1 MNDIKKNFLY
11 NVFYQILILI
21 IPIVTVP
28 YISRVLGVDNI
39 GIYSYTYSI
48 VNYFM
53 LFAMLGIKN
62 YGNRTIAKVRDNKE
76 KLSKEFISIYV
87 IQIVMTLI
95 MILLYLIFILFYVKN
110 YSKYFWLQSINLIAI
125 IFDINWFFFGL
136 EKFKITVTRNTIL
149 KILSLILIFT
159 LVKTSN
165 DLWLYILILAGSTLL
180 SLLLLLPFLFKEINI
195 VKIKYKDIKK
205 HIKPIFI
212 LFIPVIAISVYQIM
226 DKIMLG
232 SMSEIKEVGYYE
244 QAEKI
249 VSIPLGIITALGTVM
264 MPRISN
270 LVAKGD
276 INKVT
281 KYMDRSIEFMMFLS
295 MPMCFGLISISN
307 NFIPIFLGHD
317 FIKSSILIYYL
328 AVTIPIISFANVIR
342 TQYLIPKEKDSI
354 YLVSVI
360 GGAIINLVLN
370 YILINKYNAIGA
382 CIATIFAEF
391 FVMIYQVIKVR
402 KEISI
407 NKYIKISLI
416 YFLKALIMFVMV
428 ININYLQLNVMI
440 KLIIQITSGIII
452 YGILNYNYIIKLLK
466 KD

>member
-1 MNDIKKNFLY
+1 MNDIKRNFLY

-48 VNYFM
+48 ANYFM

-76 KLSKEFISIYV
+76 KLSKEFLSIYT
-87 IQIVMTLI
+87 IQIIMTFLM
-95 MILLYLIFILFYVKN
+95 MILYFIFIIFFANKYIE
-110 YSKYFWLQSINLIAI
+110 YFWLQSINIIAI

-136 EKFKITVTRNTIL
+136 EKFKITVTRNAIL
-149 KILSLILIFT
+149 KILSLILIFM

-165 DLWLYILILAGSTLL
+165 DLWLYIIILAGSSLI
-180 SLLLLLPFLFKEINI
+180 SLLLLIPFLLKEIVI
-195 VKIKYKDIKK
+195 VKFKLNDVKK
-205 HIKPIFI
+205 HIKPILI
-212 LFIPVIAISVYQIM
+212 LFIPVIAISVYQVM

-232 SMSEIKEVGYYE
+232 SMSEISEVGYYE

-276 INKVT
+276 ISKVS
-281 KYMDRSIEFMMFLS
+281 KYMDKSIEFMMFLS
-295 MPMCFGLISISN
+295 MPICFGLISISN
-307 NFIPIFLGHD
+307 NFIPLFLGSK
-317 FIKSSILIYYL
+317 FSNSIILIYYL
-328 AVTIPIISFANVIR
+328 AFTIPIISFANVIR

-360 GGAIINLVLN
+360 GGAIINLILN

-382 CIATIFAEF
+382 CIATIFAEL

-402 KEISI
+402 KEIPL
-407 NKYIKISLI
+407 NNYIKISLM
-416 YFLKALIMFVMV
+416 YFIKSLILFAIV
-428 ININYLQLNVMI
+428 ININYLNISIIFKLLLQLI
-440 KLIIQITSGIII
+440 SGIFI
-452 YGILNYNYIIKLLK
+452 YGLLNYNYMIDLLK